1 MMIRQS
7 TREVEDNGAESACR
21 GITNTA
27 CTRCTEAINTRYR
40 EEMGVVVV
48 VVRVVVFVDVE
59 SDSCMKKED
68 CAAAELI

>member
-1 MMIRQS
+1 MQRHCEHCMHKVHRSYKYTVQ
-7 TREVEDNGAESACR
+7 RRD
-21 GITNTA
+21 
-27 CTRCTEAINTRYR
+27 
-40 EEMGVVVV
+40 GVVAI